1 MSEWINV
8 APAEELPSGSW
19 RAVDVDDTQIAVFN
33 VNGEYHAIEDMCT
46 HDGGILSGG
55 TVAGAEVTCPR
66 HGARLSVI
74 SGEALS
80 QPAYEP
86 VTQSQVRVAAGLG
99 PVREDSQGRLDG

>member
-33 VNGEYHAIEDMCT
+33 VNGEYYAIEDMCT

-66 HGARLSVI
+66 HGARFSVI

-80 QPAYEP
+80 PPAYEP
-86 VTQSQVRVAAGLG
+86 VPTFPVRVDQGIVQVRDD
-99 PVREDSQGRLDG
+99 RWD